1 MIPNQN
7 EGIHLIASVRRLH
20 TLRAGQARAVRLA
33 FRWEGCID
41 ATARCSCKVWRV
53 LTMTL
58 PTYDIV
64 KKQDN
69 NFVWVEAAH
78 DIQSAKKRVN
88 ELSRHTD
95 AEFVIFNE
103 HTLQVVALI

>member
-41 ATARCSCKVWRV
+41 RDSP
-53 LTMTL
+53 LL
-58 PTYDIV
+58 
-64 KKQDN
+64 
-69 NFVWVEAAH
+69 
-78 DIQSAKKRVN
+78 
-88 ELSRHTD
+88 L
-95 AEFVIFNE
+95 
-103 HTLQVVALI
+103 